1 MIKTWAWAAFLAAL
15 AGSPL
20 LLAFVPEASLP
31 SGLAYLAH
39 DGRDVIGFVVC
50 LAIAAYL
57 SSTHPVTIRHG
68 QLLRERLEKAGEPAF
83 SLTAFGLASLVAL
96 CLMPSWRWNAEG
108 FGGDEPKYLRM
119 AESLLHD
126 LDVDVQSESH
136 VEWTAARFSRN
147 ARRLLRDAGDE
158 VGRLFTGTAP
168 SENHRWARGNW
179 TLDGLHGGWYYV
191 QSPGLPI
198 LLLPGLVAREV
209 LAPPRPA
216 AFLPLL
222 TLAALWAFA
231 ATQTVKLASEVS
243 TSRVA
248 GLIAGIATA
257 LSAPLLIGGFH
268 FYPESAAAALL
279 PWLIR
284 YARSLGP
291 TPNAAT
297 ALALGLA
304 CGFLPWLHPKF
315 LLIAAVLVA
324 LLVWRLSSTRL
335 ALGFALGGAAL
346 VFGALLLFDHHVTG
360 LLTPDALYQR
370 YGSAVYRG
378 PAAFASPLVLNGL
391 ITALFGARDGL
402 LVMARLFVAA
412 VLAIRVCWLSDRR
425 STLELSAVFASLWV
439 AAAVHEGGAPGPPG
453 RLMAPVACVLAA
465 FLALG
470 LVRLWKNLAYLLTL
484 IVLAAL
490 TITITN
496 GMLDDWR
503 RTVNP
508 YREAFGTPARDF
520 AKDLP
525 DGPGRTEAP
534 LETHKSRDRLR
545 GLCMT
550 AILAGWA
557 TWFARHPQGH
567 SGRIEWQLAYW
578 IAGLWGTLALAAFAL
593 WALGP

>member
-1 MIKTWAWAAFLAAL
+1 MIKTWAWAASLAAL

-39 DGRDVIGFVVC
+39 DARDVIGFVVC

-57 SSTHPVTIRHG
+57 SSIHPIAIRHG
-68 QLLRERLEKAGEPAF
+68 QRLRERLEKAGEPAF
-83 SLTAFGLASLVAL
+83 SLTAFGVAFLVAIS
-96 CLMPSWRWNAEG
+96 LMPSWRWNAEG

-126 LDVDVQSESH
+126 LDVDVQSESQL
-136 VEWTAARFSRN
+136 EWTAARFARN
-147 ARRLLRDAGDE
+147 ARRLLRDTGDE
-158 VGRLFTGTAP
+158 VGRLFSRTPA
-168 SENHRWARGNW
+168 SEAHRWARGNW

-198 LLLPGLVAREV
+198 LLLPALVAREV
-209 LAPPRPA
+209 FAPPRPA

-231 ATQTVKLASEVS
+231 LVQTVKLAREVS
-243 TSRVA
+243 TSRAA

-257 LSAPLLIGGFH
+257 ASAPLLIGGFH

-291 TPNAAT
+291 MPNAAT

-315 LLIAAVLVA
+315 LLIAVVLVA
-324 LLVWRLSSTRL
+324 FLAWRLRATRL
-335 ALGFALGGAAL
+335 TLGLALSSAAL
-346 VFGALLLFDHHVTG
+346 VFGTLLLFDHHVTG
-360 LLTPDALYQR
+360 LFTPDALYRR

-402 LVMARLFVAA
+402 LVMAPLSIAA

-425 STLELSAVFASLWV
+425 STLELLAIFASLWV

-470 LVRLWKNLAYLLTL
+470 LVRLAQNLAYLLTL
-484 IVLAAL
+484 IVLAAVTL
-490 TITITN
+490 AIT
-496 GMLDDWR
+496 GSMLDDWR

-508 YREAFGTPARDF
+508 YREVFGTPARDF

-525 DGPGRTEAP
+525 DGPGRPEAP

-545 GLCMT
+545 GLSLI
-550 AILAGWA
+550 AILAGWV
-557 TWFARHPQGH
+557 TWFERHPQAH
-567 SGRIEWQLAYW
+567 SGRIERQLTYW

-593 WALGP
+593 SALGP